1 MKNEKKI
8 KELLKGSEDC
18 LLVVTKNGAAVVG
31 RGDEILTLLTLLLR
45 NIKECKGCTDELIDE
60 AVKLAK
66 MTKEEIAIELLKK
79 LKETIEK
86 QKGE

>member
-8 KELLKGSEDC
+8 KELFKGSEDC
-18 LLVVTKNGAAVVG
+18 LLVVTKNGTAVVG